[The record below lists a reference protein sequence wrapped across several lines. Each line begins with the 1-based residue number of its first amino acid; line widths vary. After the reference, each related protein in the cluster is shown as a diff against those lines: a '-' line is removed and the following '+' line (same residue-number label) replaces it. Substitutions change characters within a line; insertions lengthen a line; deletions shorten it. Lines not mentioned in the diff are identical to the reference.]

1 MTQKIQ
7 FEEKELAV
15 ISEAVKLSAQD
26 ADDKVKATAKN
37 FQWWI
42 AAVVL
47 VCVLGFLQLL
57 VAYYQFSSATYREYS
72 QRNESIETTQMV
84 NQELLKQNKE
94 NQEIIIELQKQV
106 QQLFPKK

>member
-1 MTQKIQ
+1 MAQKIQ
-7 FEEKELAV
+7 FKEKDLAV
-15 ISEAVKLSAQD
+15 ISESVKLSAQD
-26 ADDKVKATAKN
+26 TDNKIKAASKN

-57 VAYYQFSSATYREYS
+57 AAYFQFSSATYKEYS
-72 QRNESIETTQMV
+72 QRNESIDTTQKV

-94 NQEIIIELQKQV
+94 NQEIIIELQKQI
-106 QQLFPKK
+106 QQLLKK